1 MLHAHLHVIYQEK
14 PFQPKLPNPPQAAS
28 VQLSGVQKQHG
39 CGIRSV
45 SWGTAH
51 SSRCILE
58 AYFNSESNS
67 CALDIISPP
76 AVGAFHIS
84 FPQKWGKAL
93 RRVTVALITALRVK
107 HQPKEAERVLHF
119 PSRHSSTEKCRQM
132 FVAGHV
138 WPSSAELQQKH
149 VPCSPGVLV
158 EGYWVS
164 PGELWLSIFM
174 QQKSRI
180 ERKYKI

>member
-1 MLHAHLHVIYQEK
+1 M
-14 PFQPKLPNPPQAAS
+14 
-28 VQLSGVQKQHG
+28 
-39 CGIRSV
+39 
-45 SWGTAH
+45 
-51 SSRCILE
+51 
-58 AYFNSESNS
+58 
-67 CALDIISPP
+67 
-76 AVGAFHIS
+76 GAFHIS

-93 RRVTVALITALRVK
+93 RRVTVALITALWVK

-158 EGYWVS
+158 EGY
-164 PGELWLSIFM
+164 
-174 QQKSRI
+174 
-180 ERKYKI
+180 